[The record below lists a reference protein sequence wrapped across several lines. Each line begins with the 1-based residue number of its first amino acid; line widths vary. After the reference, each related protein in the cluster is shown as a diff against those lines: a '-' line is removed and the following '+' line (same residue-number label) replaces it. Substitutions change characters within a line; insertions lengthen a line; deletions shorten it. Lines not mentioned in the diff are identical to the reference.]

1 MTRAVRI
8 DGEDFVVDA
17 NDLAGAFG
25 LHAAEVLRKLR
36 VGALTSRCEKGIGEH
51 AGRHRLIFTHE
62 GRVLRLTVDADGAI
76 VSRVVYAPPPPAR
89 RCENT
94 GP

>member
-17 NDLAGAFG
+17 DDLAGAFG
-25 LHAAEVLRKLR
+25 LDAAEVLRKLR
-36 VGALTSRCEKGIGEH
+36 EGSLTSRCEKGTGEH

-62 GRVLRLTVDADGAI
+62 GCILRLTVDAEGAI
-76 VSRVVYAPPPPAR
+76 LSRVIYAPPCRPR
-89 RCENT
+89 
-94 GP
+94 